1 MIKIKKGNQTLEV
14 TEKAFRVVYESVGYT
29 KAKPTRSTKKAGDNE

>member
-14 TEKAFRVVYESVGYT
+14 TEKAFRVVYADLGYT
-29 KAKPTRSTKKAGDNE
+29 KVTSRKKSGDDE